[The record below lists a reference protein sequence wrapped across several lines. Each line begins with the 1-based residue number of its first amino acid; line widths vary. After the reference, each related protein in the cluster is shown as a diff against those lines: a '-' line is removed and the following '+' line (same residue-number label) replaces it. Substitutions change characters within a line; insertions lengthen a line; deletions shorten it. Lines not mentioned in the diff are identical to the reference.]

1 MLEKIE
7 FYSRAEGPIGER
19 EDWYGL
25 VIPDDGADPFVEH
38 EWCYHDARGA
48 MEISSGS
55 TNVSIPN
62 FMSGRYPEDA
72 KAKLRDLLIAKAPGH
87 PHPQSGG

>member
-7 FYSRAEGPIGER
+7 FYSRAEGSLGER

-25 VIPDDGADPFVEH
+25 VIPDDGTDPSVEH
-38 EWCYHDARGA
+38 EWSYHDAYRA
-48 MEISSGS
+48 KEISSGA
-55 TNVSIPN
+55 TTVSIPN

-72 KAKLRDLLIAKAPGH
+72 KARLRDLLAAKSPGLL
-87 PHPQSGG
+87 SA